1 MESNV
6 INIVF
11 SKIEFLIPII
21 VLLGYIAAS
30 VQKITR
36 LAYYKVDIV
45 YLFGLHISEVFL
57 GVCYLLLLC
66 LPIYEAVLYNC
77 GNSWSGG
84 INIVCAVILMLG
96 QVYSLKL
103 KVNKNFVIA
112 MVIYVVYL
120 MTAHIF
126 VCVYFDWIKEF
137 VNSLVLSDIV
147 LYFLTIFL
155 CFILLVVALQFWAEH
170 TNERFTYIKT
180 TNGDTYTIITIFQ
193 GCFMTVRSKFVALST
208 NGETAIELY
217 RGDIVLFPID
227 NYEIQVKFVDAKIL
241 L

>member
-1 MESNV
+1 MEPNV
-6 INIVF
+6 INIIF
-11 SKIEFLIPII
+11 SKIEFLIPIV

-30 VQKITR
+30 VQKNTR

-66 LPIYEAVLYNC
+66 LPIYEAVIYNC
-77 GNSWSGG
+77 GNSLSGA
-84 INIVCAVILMLG
+84 INIGCAIILMFG

-112 MVIYVVYL
+112 MAMYVAYL
-120 MTAHIF
+120 IVSHIL
-126 VCVYFDWIKEF
+126 VCNYFGRIKEIL
-137 VNSLVLSDIV
+137 NTLVLSDIV
-147 LYFLTIFL
+147 LYFLTAFL
-155 CFILLVVALQFWAEH
+155 CFILLVVALQFFAEH

-193 GCFMTVRSKFVALST
+193 GCYMTVRSNFITIGNS
-208 NGETAIELY
+208 NITAIELY

-227 NYEIQVKFVDAKIL
+227 NYEIKVKFVDMKIL